1 MTHVDEVE
9 HLLRRSREFLE
20 TAHYQVT
27 NRFYDLAAFSLEQ
40 SLQLFLKAKLI
51 QNGVEYPRHH
61 GVRSLIETL
70 IKILTDDTK
79 TVLKEILD
87 KYLLEFG
94 MLEDAYISSRYIT
107 REFRKEEIERLRK
120 AVETVIRNVR

>member
-1 MTHVDEVE
+1 MTHLDEVE

-20 TAHYQVT
+20 TAHYQT
-27 NRFYDLAAFSLEQ
+27 GNRFYDLAAFSLEQ

-61 GVRSLIETL
+61 GVRTLIEIL
-70 IKILTDDTK
+70 IKVLPDETK

-107 REFRKEEIERLRK
+107 REFRKEEVERLRE
-120 AVETVIRNVR
+120 AVEAVIGNVG